1 MFVLHFSIKT
11 KILSML
17 GIGYFWKLQ
26 KLIPSKEHQSF
37 LIAKIC
43 SCKTQNIAD
52 LQKIKS
58 RKNFVPHGSIKNKI
72 VDLYDCFV
80 SFKFLVWYVS
90 SFNKILHFLNFI
102 VIHATHKKLSCRPN
116 FFLSETEIFIG
127 WLLCNCY
134 LLQSR
139 WAITWDSI
147 N

>member
-17 GIGYFWKLQ
+17 GIGYFWKSQ
-26 KLIPSKEHQSF
+26 KLIPSKKHQSF

-52 LQKIKS
+52 LQKINS

-116 FFLSETEIFIG
+116 FFLSET
-127 WLLCNCY
+127 
-134 LLQSR
+134 
-139 WAITWDSI
+139 DSI
-147 N
+147 IWNIYRLALV

>member
-90 SFNKILHFLNFI
+90 SFNKILHFLNFTVIPQHTKSYYAGQIFFYLRPI
-102 VIHATHKKLSCRPN
+102 VL
-116 FFLSETEIFIG
+116 FEIFIG

-139 WAITWDSI
+139 WAIT
-147 N
+147 

>member
-1 MFVLHFSIKT
+1 
-11 KILSML
+11 ML

-80 SFKFLVWYVS
+80 SFKFDMYLHLIRYYTFWISLS
-90 SFNKILHFLNFI
+90 STQYTKSY
-102 VIHATHKKLSCRPN
+102 HAGQI
-116 FFLSETEIFIG
+116 FFLSET
-127 WLLCNCY
+127 
-134 LLQSR
+134 
-139 WAITWDSI
+139 DSI
-147 N
+147 IWNIYRLAIV

>member
-17 GIGYFWKLQ
+17 GIGYFWKSQ
-26 KLIPSKEHQSF
+26 KLIPSKKHQSF

-52 LQKIKS
+52 LQKINS

-72 VDLYDCFV
+72 VDLYDCYL

-90 SFNKILHFLNFI
+90 SFNRILHFLNFI
-102 VIHATHKKLSCRPN
+102 VIHATNKKLSCRAI
-116 FFLSETEIFIG
+116 FFCLRPIVLFEIFIG

-134 LLQSR
+134 LLQSQ
-139 WAITWDSI
+139 WAIT
-147 N
+147 